1 MFGKKEKA
9 NYDRPTTVIGKDTV
23 IETGTIESKASIQVN
38 GKVVSDMK
46 VDASLVVGQKG
57 LVEGTITAGFVLVAG
72 KIVGNVEVLNQIH
85 LTKTAVVVGDIV
97 CQSIVIDDGAKIDG
111 NFAMRDLEVEGE
123 VAPVAE

>member
-57 LVEGTITAGFVLVAG
+57 LVEGSITAGFVLVAG

-85 LTKTAVVVGDIV
+85 LTKTAVVIGDIV

-111 NFAMRDLEVEGE
+111 KFAMRDLEVGDE
-123 VAPVAE
+123 VTQTAE